1 MPPLGMP
8 AFELVQLPALG
19 TTAFELIQK
28 PPLWTTAIEL
38 FISRRS
44 RRRQLTSSKAAVH
57 VAGFC
62 LNQKPA
68 LVLPASWS
76 SFGIILKPI
85 LNFIFFLNCCISVQN
100 SIKTWLGAF
109 NIEVPKGSLYIYNA
123 RTQTRNNSS
132 HLPHMDMALDRTP
145 FYKKDKSIAVVID
158 LGYT

>member
-8 AFELVQLPALG
+8 AFELVQLPALR

-38 FISRRS
+38 FKSRRS

-85 LNFIFFLNCCISVQN
+85 LILFF
-100 SIKTWLGAF
+100 F
-109 NIEVPKGSLYIYNA
+109 
-123 RTQTRNNSS
+123 
-132 HLPHMDMALDRTP
+132 
-145 FYKKDKSIAVVID
+145 
-158 LGYT
+158 

>member
-1 MPPLGMP
+1 MNQLPPLGMP
-8 AFELVQLPALG
+8 AFELVQLPAFG

-38 FISRRS
+38 FKSRRS
-44 RRRQLTSSKAAVH
+44 RRRQLASSKAAVH

-85 LNFIFFLNCCISVQN
+85 LILFLFFKNTVFPY
-100 SIKTWLGAF
+100 KTPLSLRKKGRLDKGTHMIEPSSAAF
-109 NIEVPKGSLYIYNA
+109 GKTEE
-123 RTQTRNNSS
+123 
-132 HLPHMDMALDRTP
+132 
-145 FYKKDKSIAVVID
+145 F
-158 LGYT
+158 

>member
-1 MPPLGMP
+1 MNQLPPLGMP
-8 AFELVQLPALG
+8 AFELVQLPAFG

-38 FISRRS
+38 FKSRRS
-44 RRRQLTSSKAAVH
+44 RRRQLASSKAAVH

-85 LNFIFFLNCCISVQN
+85 LILFLFFKNTVFPY
-100 SIKTWLGAF
+100 KTRV
-109 NIEVPKGSLYIYNA
+109 IELIAPLKNL
-123 RTQTRNNSS
+123 
-132 HLPHMDMALDRTP
+132 
-145 FYKKDKSIAVVID
+145 KSD
-158 LGYT
+158 

>member
-1 MPPLGMP
+1 MNQLPPLGMP
-8 AFELVQLPALG
+8 AFELVQLPAFG

-38 FISRRS
+38 FKSRRS
-44 RRRQLTSSKAAVH
+44 RRRQLASSKAAVH

-85 LNFIFFLNCCISVQN
+85 SILFLFFKNTVIPRMNRLLAFISGIR
-100 SIKTWLGAF
+100 
-109 NIEVPKGSLYIYNA
+109 IEE
-123 RTQTRNNSS
+123 
-132 HLPHMDMALDRTP
+132 ALLE
-145 FYKKDKSIAVVID
+145 F
-158 LGYT
+158 

>member
-1 MPPLGMP
+1 MNQLPPLGMP
-8 AFELVQLPALG
+8 AFELVQLPAFG

-38 FISRRS
+38 FKSRRS
-44 RRRQLTSSKAAVH
+44 RRRQLASSKAAVH

-85 LNFIFFLNCCISVQN
+85 LILFLFFKNTVFPYKTLSSSSSFLSLSKGRVFRCI
-100 SIKTWLGAF
+100 LC
-109 NIEVPKGSLYIYNA
+109 E
-123 RTQTRNNSS
+123 
-132 HLPHMDMALDRTP
+132 LDH
-145 FYKKDKSIAVVID
+145 FE
-158 LGYT
+158 

>member
-8 AFELVQLPALG
+8 AFELVQLPALR

-38 FISRRS
+38 FKSRRS

-85 LNFIFFLNCCISVQN
+85 FILFYFF
-100 SIKTWLGAF
+100 K
-109 NIEVPKGSLYIYNA
+109 
-123 RTQTRNNSS
+123 
-132 HLPHMDMALDRTP
+132 
-145 FYKKDKSIAVVID
+145 IAVFPYKT
-158 LGYT
+158 LKYML

>member
-1 MPPLGMP
+1 MNQLPPLGMP
-8 AFELVQLPALG
+8 AFELVQLPPFG

-38 FISRRS
+38 FKSRRS

-68 LVLPASWS
+68 LVLPASRS

-85 LNFIFFLNCCISVQN
+85 LILFYFLKITVFPYKTPQTLQTL
-100 SIKTWLGAF
+100 SI
-109 NIEVPKGSLYIYNA
+109 V
-123 RTQTRNNSS
+123 
-132 HLPHMDMALDRTP
+132 
-145 FYKKDKSIAVVID
+145 
-158 LGYT
+158 